1 MVQTGPEQARRRGLA
16 KVAIAALLWSSSGL
30 FIKALP
36 LGPFEISF
44 WRSLVAGLAI
54 LAVQSLLRRPT
65 PLEPSRLRLGG
76 AAAYALVLVS
86 FVAATKLTTAAN
98 AIFLQFTAPI
108 YLLFLEPLVFR
119 RPLPRQDVWAVGVCL
134 AGMSL
139 FFAGK
144 FEAGRLAGNLLGI
157 LSGLGLAA
165 FSLLLKL
172 SRERHPDRDP
182 IGTVVLGNLLVALVC
197 LPLIAGKV
205 LPTLSQALALL
216 FLGVFQLGIAYML
229 FTSGLREVSATA
241 AMITSMLEAVF
252 NPVWVFLGLGE
263 RPSAYALAGAGIILG
278 VVAWYTFR
286 SGDAPEPGPN

>member
-1 MVQTGPEQARRRGLA
+1 MPDRPEQPRRSGLA
-16 KVAIAALLWSSSGL
+16 KVAIAALLWSTSGF

-44 WRSLVAGLAI
+44 WRSLIAGLAI
-54 LAVQSLLRRPT
+54 LGVQLALRRPT
-65 PLEPSRLRLGG
+65 PLAPRPLRISG
-76 AAAYALVLVS
+76 ALAYALVLVS

-108 YLLFLEPLVFR
+108 YLLFMEPFVFR
-119 RPLPRQDVWAVGVCL
+119 RALPRQDVWAVVACL

-139 FFAGK
+139 FFAGR
-144 FEAGRLAGNLLGI
+144 FESGRMAGNALGI
-157 LSGLGLAA
+157 LSGLGLAT
-165 FSLLLKL
+165 FSLLLKV
-172 SRERHPDRDP
+172 SRDRYPDQDP
-182 IGTVVLGNLLVALVC
+182 IGTVVLGNFLVAAIC
-197 LPLIAGKV
+197 LPFLAGKP
-205 LPTLSQALALL
+205 LPDLTQAMALL

-229 FTSGLREVSATA
+229 FTSGLREISATA
-241 AMITSMLEAVF
+241 AMVTSMLEAVF

-263 RPSAYALAGAGIILG
+263 RPSGFAMAGASIILG